1 MQCNTIKHKKHKN
14 TTPCNDKTLHKLDP
28 VDPNNWIFDRLAKHT
43 SYVYCLRYTTG
54 HHHQNH
60 PDVIDL
66 SSIESLEGEGGSP
79 ENPSGS
85 NFLHGSKCHY
95 SSTYLL
101 VTLGK

>member
-28 VDPNNWIFDRLAKHT
+28 VDPYNWIFDRLAKHT
-43 SYVYCLRYTTG
+43 SYVYCLRYTRG

-66 SSIESLEGEGGSP
+66 SSIESLEGEGGF
-79 ENPSGS
+79 SGKS
-85 NFLHGSKCHY
+85 LRIKLFTRIKMPLFLN
-95 SSTYLL
+95 LL